1 VIYASDIPSIALHGS
16 WTTATEASSPNGI
29 KLITPDLGVSNTA
42 APLASP
48 TDYVD
53 VTFNA
58 IAKTPYTLWL
68 RIHALG
74 NSKWNDS
81 VWVQF
86 SDAIANGSSAYPIN
100 TTSGLDVNLATDT
113 TAVSDQSWGWVNGAY
128 WLSQAA
134 TFTFPTSGPHTLRIQ
149 VREDGVMFDQIV
161 LSPSTYLTAAPGV
174 RTNDT
179 TLVPKP

>member
-1 VIYASDIPSIALHGS
+1 MRTICTLTFLIVTSHASSLSAQVSADPASDIIIYASDIPASALHGS
-16 WTTATEASSPNGI
+16 WTTATDASSPNGI

-68 RIHALG
+68 RIQALG

-113 TAVSDQSWGWVNGAY
+113 TAVSDQG
-128 WLSQAA
+128 
-134 TFTFPTSGPHTLRIQ
+134 
-149 VREDGVMFDQIV
+149 
-161 LSPSTYLTAAPGV
+161 
-174 RTNDT
+174 
-179 TLVPKP
+179 